1 MTLDK
6 DLGDDPVDSRA
17 HETDTTTPETAAV
30 APVHHS
36 MLEDISDHLK
46 PERASNILLWAVVA
60 CVVLL
65 FGWAA
70 LTKIDRTVRGQ
81 GKVVPSSQLQT
92 ISNLEP
98 GVILEILVRTGQTVA
113 ANAVLLRLDPTQST
127 GELGS
132 GNASANALSA
142 KIARLRAE
150 VLGRDP
156 VYPPS
161 GDPVVRQQIEIERAL
176 HASRMADLASLV
188 ATGQARVTQ
197 AQRAV
202 AEASFSY
209 ASRATMRDSRAADV
223 RMLRPLVDHGVEPR
237 FSLTQA
243 ESAAESAA
251 SDAESARSAISR
263 AQAAVSEASAA
274 LGQVRQNWRAQAAAD
289 LSAAQAEYSARAETL
304 PALTKR
310 VDRTVIRASVAGR
323 INRVFVTTPGA
334 AIQAGQPLVELVPS
348 NDSLLIEAA
357 IKPADIA
364 FVRLRQRARV
374 SVSAYDRSIYGQLDG
389 TVESISP
396 DSVEREKG
404 GEPFYIIR
412 VRTSATALRDTA
424 GRMRPIGPGMVA
436 EVDVLGE
443 PRSVLDYI
451 LSPITQVR
459 NTAFG
464 DK

>member
-1 MTLDK
+1 MSLDK
-6 DLGDDPVDSRA
+6 ASVGDPVDAHA
-17 HETDTTTPETAAV
+17 HETDTSTPEAAAV
-30 APVHHS
+30 PPVHHS
-36 MLEDISDHLK
+36 MLEDMADHLR
-46 PERASNILLWAVVA
+46 PERASNILLWVVVA

-81 GKVVPSSQLQT
+81 GKVVPSSQVQT

-98 GVILEILVRTGQTVA
+98 GVIEQILVRTGQTVA

-127 GELGS
+127 GDLGS
-132 GNASANALSA
+132 GAASVDALSA

-150 VLGRDP
+150 VLGREP
-156 VYPPS
+156 VYPAT
-161 GDPVVRQQIEIERAL
+161 GDASVRQQIEIERAL
-176 HASRMADLASLV
+176 HASRMADLTSVVAS
-188 ATGQARVTQ
+188 AQARLAQ

-202 AEASFSY
+202 SEASYGY
-209 ASRATMRDSRAADV
+209 ASRATVRDSRADDV
-223 RMLRPLVDHGVEPR
+223 RALRPLVEHGVEPR
-237 FSLTQA
+237 QSLTQA
-243 ESAAESAA
+243 ESAAAAAA
-251 SDAESARSAISR
+251 SDAEGARTAIAR
-263 AQAAVSEASAA
+263 AQAGVSEAQAM

-289 LSAAQAEYSARAETL
+289 LSAAQAEYSVRAEGL

-310 VDRTVIRASVAGR
+310 LDRTVVRASVAGR

-348 NDSLLIEAA
+348 NASLLVEAA

-364 FVRLRQRARV
+364 FVRLGQRARV

-389 TVESISP
+389 RVEAISP

-404 GEPFYIIR
+404 GEAFYTIR
-412 VRTSATALRDTA
+412 VRTATTALRDSG
-424 GRMRPIGPGMVA
+424 GRLRPISPGMVA

-459 NTAFG
+459 NQAFG